1 MRAGARLTASGVA
14 ALAAAGGAGAQAPS
28 PAGAAPAAPA
38 ACTYDACALRRERVF
53 FSERIL
59 AGARGAVA
67 ARPRFGGAFPIDSIV
82 RSVPEALPEARRYR
96 REQVRGQLLSLAG
109 GVLSLAAVIDAVNRS
124 GGDCD
129 AVGVGPVV
137 ACSNGWR
144 ARSTALVLGG
154 LAFSVTGGWRLQ
166 IADRSLNRAIWWYN
180 RALPR

>member
-1 MRAGARLTASGVA
+1 MRAGARLTASAVA
-14 ALAAAGGAGAQAPS
+14 ALAAAGAAGAQAPS

-59 AGARGAVA
+59 AGARGTVA
-67 ARPRFGGAFPIDSIV
+67 ARPRFGGAFPIDSVV
-82 RSVPEALPEARRYR
+82 RAVPEALPEARRYR

-144 ARSTALVLGG
+144 AGNTALVLGG
-154 LAFSVTGGWRLQ
+154 LAFSATGGWRLQ
-166 IADRSLNRAIWWYN
+166 IADRALNRAIWWYN